1 MLKSFPGNH
10 EVHINECPAIE
21 FSVTLLHNKMY
32 DLLLAAL
39 ELVLGLIIEAYCDP
53 VTARRLKQML
63 TMAVLLVKFIR
74 VAWAVYTE
82 W

>member
-1 MLKSFPGNH
+1 
-10 EVHINECPAIE
+10 
-21 FSVTLLHNKMY
+21 MY
-32 DLLLAAL
+32 DLFLAAL
-39 ELVLGLIIEAYCDP
+39 ELVLGLTIEAYCDP

>member
-1 MLKSFPGNH
+1 
-10 EVHINECPAIE
+10 
-21 FSVTLLHNKMY
+21 MY
-32 DLLLAAL
+32 DLFLAAL
-39 ELVLGLIIEAYCDP
+39 ELALGLIIEAYCDP